1 MRKIANIDLGHQPS
15 LTNERVVEI
24 ISKHFGYKTGMKQGR
39 FHIVEKSSLIV
50 AILKL
55 TQHEDTTKLRIT
67 GTFPKTWLD
76 ITCLLACVFT
86 GVGCIAWI
94 VYSVLHSGFEN
105 EIATFV
111 KNNPDFYPDN
121 KPQ

>member
-1 MRKIANIDLGHQPS
+1 MVNLDLGHQPS
-15 LTNERVVEI
+15 LTNERVIEI

-39 FHIVEKSSLIV
+39 FHIVEKSAMIV

-55 TQHEDTTKLRIT
+55 DQLGDRTKLRIT
-67 GTFPKTWLD
+67 GTFPKSWID
-76 ITCLLACVFT
+76 IACIFACVFT

-94 VYSVLHSGFEN
+94 VYSILHSGFEK
-105 EIATFV
+105 ELATFV
-111 KNNPDFYPDN
+111 KNNSDFYPDN